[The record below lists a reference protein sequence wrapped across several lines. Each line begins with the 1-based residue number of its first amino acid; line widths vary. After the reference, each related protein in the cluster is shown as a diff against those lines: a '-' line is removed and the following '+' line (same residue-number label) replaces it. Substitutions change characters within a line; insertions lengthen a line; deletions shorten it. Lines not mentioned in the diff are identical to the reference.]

1 MTQIYLNAL
10 LDFQAQAAV
19 ANIRIPVIIE
29 GDRSFHE
36 SMIKEVSDA
45 LVISDDPNLK
55 ADFSWRQGI
64 QCLGQEFDTV
74 IFDCAEIWHVNALCA
89 VAGALNGGSLAIFL
103 VFPVTKN
110 ASYFNQRMY
119 QFFLDSDV
127 VYLRQNGKVNLDHFS
142 KFPPAVPA
150 QLPSQEQ
157 QEVIKQIHRV
167 LTGHRRRPLIIV
179 ADRGRGKS
187 AGMGIAVGEILK
199 HQAKTILV
207 TAPTLAQTGT
217 LFEHAEITSEGQRAN
232 KHLLTTSHGGQLQ
245 FVAPDHLLRE
255 SPKADLLL
263 VDEAAAI
270 PVPMLQAMVQGFS
283 RVVFASTEHGY
294 EGSGRGFTSRFFS
307 FLDLN
312 CKQWHLQHLH
322 TPIRYASCDPLE
334 TWLFRIFLF
343 EADTTEN
350 SPQNERYEIQYR
362 TVSQRQLFKTP
373 QLLRQVF
380 HLLVSAHYQTSPSEL
395 QQLLD
400 DPQQHLICAFYNERI
415 VGLVLGQI
423 EGGFEPKLA
432 KAVMNGQ
439 RRLKGHLLPQSLA
452 MHIGLTESLE
462 APLLRIT
469 RVAIDQNWRRSGIG
483 SQLVEQ
489 MALRAQAFDVVM
501 LGTSF
506 SASGD
511 LLAFWQKNE
520 FRPVRIGVTRDIAS
534 GCYSL
539 QMLRPL
545 NDSMAWIDDCEAL
558 FFENFIF
565 QLGEQFQ
572 ELDPLLVQKIMSQ
585 TVKTERFTALAFQQ
599 LTQFSKGIL
608 GYDLLVASLFHWVC
622 FCLKEFPQWCQHKE
636 DTVLVIAKVLQ
647 RKDWQALGK
656 TYQING
662 RKLIEQRIQSWVKKS
677 LDGFSESRKN
687 DLVH

>member
-1 MTQIYLNAL
+1 M
-10 LDFQAQAAV
+10 
-19 ANIRIPVIIE
+19 
-29 GDRSFHE
+29 
-36 SMIKEVSDA
+36 
-45 LVISDDPNLK
+45 
-55 ADFSWRQGI
+55 
-64 QCLGQEFDTV
+64 
-74 IFDCAEIWHVNALCA
+74 IFDCAESWHVNAVCA
-89 VAGALNGGSLAIFL
+89 VAGALNGGALAIFL
-103 VFPVTKN
+103 VFPVAKN

-119 QFFLDSDV
+119 QFFQEADV
-127 VYLRQNGKVNLDHFS
+127 VYLRQNGKINLDHFS
-142 KFPPAVPA
+142 KLPPAVPA

-157 QEVIKQIHRV
+157 QEMIERIHRV

-199 HQAKTILV
+199 NQAKTILV
-207 TAPTLAQTGT
+207 TAPTLSQTGT
-217 LFEHAEITSEGQRAN
+217 LFEHAAITSKGQRAKQASTHDLSWWAITICCARSFAKGN
-232 KHLLTTSHGGQLQ
+232 
-245 FVAPDHLLRE
+245 PE
-255 SPKADLLL
+255 SGSLL

-270 PVPMLQAMVQGFS
+270 PMPMLQAMVQGFS

-312 CKQWHLQHLH
+312 CKQWRLQRLH

-334 TWLFRIFLF
+334 TWLFRTFLF
-343 EADTTEN
+343 EADTMEN
-350 SPQNERYEIQYR
+350 LSQNERNEIQYR
-362 TVSQRQLFKTP
+362 AVSQRQLFKIP

-400 DPQQHLICAFYNERI
+400 DPQQHLMCAFLGERI

-423 EGGFEPKLA
+423 EGEFEPELA
-432 KAVMNGQ
+432 KSVMNGQ

-452 MHIGLTESLE
+452 MHIGLTEPLE

-483 SQLVEQ
+483 SQLVAH
-489 MALRAQAFDVVM
+489 MVRRAQAFDVAL

-506 SASGD
+506 SASRD
-511 LLAFWQKNE
+511 LLAFWLKND
-520 FRPVRIGVTRDIAS
+520 FRSVRIGVSRDLAS

-545 NDSMAWIDDCEAL
+545 NDSMPWIDDCEVL

-585 TVKTERFTALAFQQ
+585 TVKTDRFTTLAFQQ

-622 FCLKEFPQWCQHKE
+622 FCLKEFPQWCQHQE
-636 DTVLVIAKVLQ
+636 DTALVIGKVLQ

-656 TYQING
+656 AYQING

-677 LDGFSESRKN
+677 LDGLSKSRKN